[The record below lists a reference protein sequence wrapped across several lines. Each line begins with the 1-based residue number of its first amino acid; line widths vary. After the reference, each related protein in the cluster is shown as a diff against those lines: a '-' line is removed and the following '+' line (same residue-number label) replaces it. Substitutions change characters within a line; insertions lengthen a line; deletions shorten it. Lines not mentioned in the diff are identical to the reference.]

1 MKTTT
6 LGIAI
11 GTAIAAL
18 GLAITAVPKPRQVV
32 FIGTTMVEA
41 VSSSIAVTP
50 TVPAVITTTDR
61 TITEVAVLLQVSIVP
76 VLAVTTVVV
85 DASITDPS
93 IVSKSSHFTPSA
105 LAGFSIERNSSDQPG

>member
-18 GLAITAVPKPRQVV
+18 GLGSLLFPKPRQVV

-41 VSSSIAVTP
+41 VSSSIAAPP

-61 TITEVAVLLQVSIVP
+61 TITEVAVLLQVPMVP

-85 DASITDPS
+85 DASVADTS
-93 IVSKSSHFTPSA
+93 IDSKSSHFTPSA
-105 LAGFSIERNSSDQPG
+105 LEGFSMERNRSD

>member
-18 GLAITAVPKPRQVV
+18 SLAITAVPEAKAGGVYWNNNGGGGVV
-32 FIGTTMVEA
+32 INHGTTYGPRGYYNYGPNDYR
-41 VSSSIAVTP
+41 S
-50 TVPAVITTTDR
+50 R
-61 TITEVAVLLQVSIVP
+61 VLLQVPMVP

-85 DASITDPS
+85 DASVTDPS
-93 IVSKSSHFTPSA
+93 IDSKSSHFTPSA
-105 LAGFSIERNSSDQPG
+105 LAGFSSERNSSDQPG

>member
-1 MKTTT
+1 MKATT

-11 GTAIAAL
+11 GTGIAAL
-18 GLAITAVPKPRQVV
+18 GLAITAVPEAKARV

-41 VSSSIAVTP
+41 VSSSIVAPP

-61 TITEVAVLLQVSIVP
+61 TITEVAVLLQVPMVP

-85 DASITDPS
+85 DASVTDPS
-93 IVSKSSHFTPSA
+93 ICLLYTSPSPRDYAASRMPSSA
-105 LAGFSIERNSSDQPG
+105 